1 MNVQEIQKYLQDHK
15 IYAEV
20 WEQNDQVVVS
30 IEWGDWKHD
39 HLYCVHLMKEKGYDH
54 TWERV
59 TEEDGSDCYSA
70 EHFFELK
77 QNN

>member
-1 MNVQEIQKYLQDHK
+1 MNTQEIQKYLQDNE

-20 WEQNDQVVVS
+20 WEQNDQIVVS

-39 HLYCVHLMKEKGYDH
+39 HLFCVHLMGKAGYNH
-54 TWERV
+54 VWERV
-59 TEEDGSDCYSA
+59 TEEDCSDTYSA